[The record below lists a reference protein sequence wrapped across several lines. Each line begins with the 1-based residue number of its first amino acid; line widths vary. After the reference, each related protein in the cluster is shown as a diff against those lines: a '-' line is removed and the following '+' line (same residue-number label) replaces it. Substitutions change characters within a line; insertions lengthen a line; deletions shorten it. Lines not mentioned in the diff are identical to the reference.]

1 MDKNMPEIN
10 DNSDCKT
17 DETKETTNTF
27 LCDYWYYGGRW
38 VEMMEERQKREPK
51 LIYPY

>member
-17 DETKETTNTF
+17 AETKEVTNTF
-27 LCDYWYYGGRW
+27 LGDCWYYGGRW
-38 VEMMEERQKREPK
+38 IEIMEENQKREPK
-51 LIYPY
+51 LIYNY